1 MNCINFGLKSGF
13 CDDTVDVPLIWTTAD
28 TYQKLPY
35 IYKDL
40 KNAATL
46 KYVDDKVIPEIKH
59 HLFCSGKRHL
69 NQIKST
75 CTQDKSLLT
84 MATGK

>member
-13 CDDTVDVPLIWTTAD
+13 CDDTMDVALIRTTAD

-35 IYKDL
+35 IYEDL

-46 KYVDDKVIPEIKH
+46 KYMWMVK
-59 HLFCSGKRHL
+59 
-69 NQIKST
+69 
-75 CTQDKSLLT
+75 
-84 MATGK
+84 